1 MTQFPTNPETA
12 QNVGTITEEEKN
24 LVYYHRGTE
33 GLSSPEDSTK
43 HGMALR
49 FALSPQRMIPFP
61 QIQKQH
67 HNVAMKPK
75 GENRKFIMH
84 HITGDTK
91 CIASSKPMVKQ

>member
-49 FALSPQRMIPFP
+49 FALSTTRLQTHPH
-61 QIQKQH
+61 K
-67 HNVAMKPK
+67 
-75 GENRKFIMH
+75 E
-84 HITGDTK
+84 
-91 CIASSKPMVKQ
+91 